1 MLMLA
6 LPASSLDLLGLVDSL
21 RRWTLGATRLASLGV
36 DLLRLLVR
44 RAALRL
50 GLLVLGL
57 SVRPV
62 PLKKIGTR
70 LLGFR
75 VCRPCQCQCHGVL
88 PLRT

>member
-21 RRWTLGATRLASLGV
+21 LRWALGATRLASLGV

-57 SVRPV
+57 SVRPH
-62 PLKKIGTR
+62 T
-70 LLGFR
+70 
-75 VCRPCQCQCHGVL
+75 
-88 PLRT
+88 